1 MVRLA
6 LPTPAKNGE
15 PDDPLTSA
23 DSLSA
28 PAPPGATAGSRQP
41 GLGYLAGDALNAAA
55 AALAMAGTALGRH
68 GQLCGAADRLVY
80 FGFGMSL
87 ILNHFWDSLWS
98 PLVVLWGNIKFRTT
112 TKFPAYFKKKQKKPY
127 TAGAYV
133 SLLSLLEVGI
143 RVSWVGPISL
153 VSQYPEGEKGKQGI
167 YEGALIY

>member
-15 PDDPLTSA
+15 PDDPLTPA
-23 DSLSA
+23 DSLTA

-87 ILNHFWDSLWS
+87 ILTIS
-98 PLVVLWGNIKFRTT
+98 
-112 TKFPAYFKKKQKKPY
+112 
-127 TAGAYV
+127 
-133 SLLSLLEVGI
+133 GI
-143 RVSWVGPISL
+143 RCGL
-153 VSQYPEGEKGKQGI
+153 R
-167 YEGALIY
+167 L